1 MSSNITLSSKTIV
14 KNGYNNQLHYN
25 VRGSVVNFKN
35 AQIAVESINIY
46 NSQFNIDS
54 DTYENNTFKLLMP
67 TARTFSTVQ
76 ITLSS
81 GYYSYANINS
91 AVQAACISAGA
102 YLIDSNG
109 NNVYFFNL
117 SETPT
122 FYSAQ
127 IDLLPV
133 PTALGTY
140 TRPPSC
146 LYSSAGSGLP
156 TSFPYTPKLVIDNEE
171 FGSII
176 GFPLGQWPTSSVYT
190 KQSFLSPISPQI
202 NPTACYQVRCNLV
215 KNPYSIPDDILTTF
229 NTAGTTIGQLISYRP
244 NEFNWVSIPDG
255 SFNSVRITIVD
266 QDERF
271 VKFNDSNMLIG
282 LSIRQNPNKKMN
294 YFIVSVI

>member
-122 FYSAQ
+122 FTLLRSIYSPFQ
-127 IDLLPV
+127 
-133 PTALGTY
+133 
-140 TRPPSC
+140 
-146 LYSSAGSGLP
+146 
-156 TSFPYTPKLVIDNEE
+156 
-171 FGSII
+171 
-176 GFPLGQWPTSSVYT
+176 QH
-190 KQSFLSPISPQI
+190 
-202 NPTACYQVRCNLV
+202 
-215 KNPYSIPDDILTTF
+215 
-229 NTAGTTIGQLISYRP
+229 
-244 NEFNWVSIPDG
+244 
-255 SFNSVRITIVD
+255 
-266 QDERF
+266 
-271 VKFNDSNMLIG
+271 
-282 LSIRQNPNKKMN
+282 
-294 YFIVSVI
+294 